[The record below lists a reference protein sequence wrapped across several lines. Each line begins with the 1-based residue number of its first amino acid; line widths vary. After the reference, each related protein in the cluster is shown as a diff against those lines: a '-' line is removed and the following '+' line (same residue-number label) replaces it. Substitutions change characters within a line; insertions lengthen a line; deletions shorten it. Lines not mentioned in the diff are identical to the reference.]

1 MTHEEYVRTLRTH
14 TDAVAAAASGAALDA
29 TVPSCPEWT
38 VYELLAHLGRHH
50 RWVAANLDRAPA
62 DGPAPAADQEAPPQ
76 GAAVVGW
83 IEQGS
88 AALADRLLAVE
99 PTTPCWTWTD
109 DDRTARFWARR
120 TAHETAMHRWDLQ
133 AAVGAPEPFGPALAA
148 DAIDE
153 YLSIIA
159 RIGAGDGDGGSIH
172 LHASDAEGEWLLR
185 LDDAGMQLTR
195 EHAKGDVAVR
205 GPASDLLLVV
215 SGRRPTSTVE
225 LFGDAAVFDRWR
237 QATRF

>member
-1 MTHEEYVRTLRTH
+1 MTDEEYVRTLRAH
-14 TDAVAAAASGAALDA
+14 TDAVVTAAGDAAFDSR
-29 TVPSCPEWT
+29 VPSCPEWT

-62 DGPAPAADQEAPPQ
+62 DGPASAAGQGVPPQ
-76 GAAVVGW
+76 GAAVVAW
-83 IEQGS
+83 IDQGS
-88 AALADRLLAVE
+88 AALADRLLAME
-99 PTTPCWTWTD
+99 PATPCWTWT

-133 AAVGAPEPFGPALAA
+133 NVVGEAAPFSPDLAV

-159 RIGAGDGDGGSIH
+159 RIGTGHVDGGTIH
-172 LHASDAEGEWLLR
+172 LHASDADGEWLLR

-195 EHAKGDVAVR
+195 EHAKGDAAVR

-225 LFGDAAVFDRWR
+225 SFGDAALLDRWLSV
-237 QATRF
+237 TRF

>member
-1 MTHEEYVRTLRTH
+1 MTDEEYVRTLRAH
-14 TDAVAAAASGAALDA
+14 TDAVVTAAGGAAFDSR
-29 TVPSCPEWT
+29 VPSCPEWT

-50 RWVAANLDRAPA
+50 RWVAANLERAPA
-62 DGPAPAADQEAPPQ
+62 DGPAPVVDKGVPPE

-99 PTTPCWTWTD
+99 PATPCWTWT

-133 AAVGAPEPFGPALAA
+133 NVVGEAAPFSPDLAV

-159 RIGAGDGDGGSIH
+159 RIGTGEVDGGTIH
-172 LHASDAEGEWLLR
+172 LHASDADGEWLLR

-195 EHAKGDVAVR
+195 EHAKGDAAVR

-225 LFGDAAVFDRWR
+225 SFGDAALLDRWLSV
-237 QATRF
+237 TRF

>member
-1 MTHEEYVRTLRTH
+1 MTDEEYVRTLRTH

-50 RWVAANLDRAPA
+50 RWVAANLERAPD
-62 DGPAPAADQEAPPQ
+62 DGPAPAVDRGAPPE
-76 GAAVVGW
+76 GAAVVAW

-88 AALADRLLAVE
+88 AALADRLLEIDPA
-99 PTTPCWTWTD
+99 TRCWTWTD
-109 DDRTARFWARR
+109 DQTVRFWARR
-120 TAHETAMHRWDLQ
+120 TANETAMHRWDLQ
-133 AAVGAPEPFGPALAA
+133 NAVGEPAPFSSDLAV

-159 RIGAGDGDGGSIH
+159 RIGTGDLDGGTIH
-172 LHASDAEGEWLLR
+172 LHASDADGEWLLR

-195 EHAKGDVAVR
+195 EHAKGDLAAR

-215 SGRRPTSTVE
+215 SGRRPPSTVE
-225 LFGDAAVFDRWR
+225 LFGDAALLDRWR